1 MEQSGT
7 LFEEFRD
14 RWVAYSLFM
23 RLNLGD
29 FSDGE
34 FRLHPNRPQWRGLL
48 GRLEDLETL
57 ERHTAADDAGE
68 DEAGPS
74 S

>member
-1 MEQSGT
+1 MC
-7 LFEEFRD
+7 
-14 RWVAYSLFM
+14 
-23 RLNLGD
+23 LNLGD

-34 FRLHPNRPQWRGLL
+34 SQLNPNGPQWPGLL
-48 GRLEDLETL
+48 GRLKDLETL
-57 ERHTAADDAGE
+57 DRHTATDDAGE

>member
-1 MEQSGT
+1 MH
-7 LFEEFRD
+7 
-14 RWVAYSLFM
+14 
-23 RLNLGD
+23 LNLGD

-34 FRLHPNRPQWRGLL
+34 FRLNPNGPQWPGLL